1 MAEGATSSRRTTH
14 AHEVRAGE
22 RFEFGKNWRAFL
34 SVLNDERIAEA
45 ERSLVQMLECDDLRG
60 KSFLDIGSGS
70 GLFSLAARRL
80 GARVHSFDYDPN
92 SVGCGRELRQ
102 RFFAADDDW
111 TVEEGSVLDEA
122 FVHGLGSYDIV
133 YSWGVLHHTGEMWKA
148 LEHAAIPVAP
158 GGLLFIGIYHDRGF
172 RSRFWTAVKRTYC
185 SGAAG
190 RLAML
195 AIFVPYLAGM
205 GVLADLLNGR
215 NPLRRI
221 AEYKRQRGMS
231 IVHDWVDWLGGY
243 PFEVARP
250 EQIFDFYRARGFE
263 LRKLVTTN
271 TNGVNQFVFERRAP
285 PPG

>member
-1 MAEGATSSRRTTH
+1 MTTH
-14 AHEVRAGE
+14 ADEVRAGE
-22 RFEFGKNWRAFL
+22 RFEFGRNWRAFL

-45 ERSLVQMLECDDLRG
+45 ERSLTEMLECDDLGG
-60 KSFLDIGSGS
+60 KSFLDIGCGS

-80 GARVHSFDYDPN
+80 GARVHSFDYDPD
-92 SVGCGRELRQ
+92 SVGCAKKLRL
-102 RFFAADDDW
+102 RFFAGDEDW

-122 FVHGLGSYDIV
+122 FVRQLGRYDVV

-148 LEHAAIPVAP
+148 LEHAALPVA
-158 GGLLFIGIYHDRGF
+158 GRGRLFIGIYHDRGF
-172 RSRFWTAVKRTYC
+172 RSRFWTAVKRSYC
-185 SGAAG
+185 SGALG
-190 RLAML
+190 RIAML

-205 GVLADLLNGR
+205 GVLADLLSRR

-221 AEYKRQRGMS
+221 AEYKHQRGMS

-271 TNGVNQFVFERRAP
+271 TNGVNQFVFERRPAQP
-285 PPG
+285 D